1 MLKFKMIEEKQN
13 IIKYEYYPEG
23 KEACG
28 IVSINKVTGE
38 MELVKLAD
46 GDEYRWYVGK
56 MFRRIRKMM
65 EAGTFDETGMIAWY

>member
-1 MLKFKMIEEKQN
+1 MLKFKMVEEKQD

-38 MELVKLAD
+38 MELVKQAEND
-46 GDEYRWYVGK
+46 RRGNYARK
-56 MFRRIRKMM
+56 MFGRILKMLQ
-65 EAGTFDETGMIAWY
+65 AGTFDEAGMIAWY